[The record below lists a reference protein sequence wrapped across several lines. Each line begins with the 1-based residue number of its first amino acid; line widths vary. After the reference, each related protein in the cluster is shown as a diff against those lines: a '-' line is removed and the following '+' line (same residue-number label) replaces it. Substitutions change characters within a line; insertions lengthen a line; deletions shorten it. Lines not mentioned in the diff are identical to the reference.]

1 MIRRPPRSTLFPYTT
16 LFRSPLDEPR
26 RFRFPASVRRRY
38 ERLARSPRG
47 LLVTGDAICSFN
59 PVYGQGMTVA
69 SLEALALRDVL
80 RRGLDRPSLAQEFWQ
95 ACAPIVDVPWQIAAG
110 GDRRF
115 PGVPGA
121 VDRRTR
127 LLNGYVTRVRRA
139 SAVDPA
145 VGTAFLRVANLE
157 AAPSSLVSP
166 ALLARVV
173 RLSRRPPVDARDRKS
188 TRLNSSHANI

>member
-47 LLVTGDAICSFN
+47 LLVTGDAACSFD
-59 PVYGQGMTVA
+59 PGYGQGMTVA
-69 SLEALALRDVL
+69 CLEALVLRDVL
-80 RRGLDRPSLAQEFWQ
+80 RRGLDRPTLAQDFWR
-95 ACAPIVDVPWQIAAG
+95 ACATVVDVPWQITTCG
-110 GDRRF
+110 HRRF

-127 LLNGYVTRVRRA
+127 PLNGYAAQVQRA
-139 SAVDPA
+139 AAVDPA
-145 VGTAFLRVANLE
+145 VGTAFLRVAHLE
-157 AAPSSLVSP
+157 APPSSLVSP
-166 ALLARVV
+166 SVLTRVV
-173 RLSRRPPVDARDRKS
+173 RSSRRPRVDLRRPEPVA
-188 TRLNSSHANI
+188 A

>member
-115 PGVPGA
+115 PRVPGA
-121 VDRRTR
+121 EI
-127 LLNGYVTRVRRA
+127 GRA
-139 SAVDPA
+139 HV
-145 VGTAFLRVANLE
+145 
-157 AAPSSLVSP
+157 
-166 ALLARVV
+166 
-173 RLSRRPPVDARDRKS
+173 
-188 TRLNSSHANI
+188 